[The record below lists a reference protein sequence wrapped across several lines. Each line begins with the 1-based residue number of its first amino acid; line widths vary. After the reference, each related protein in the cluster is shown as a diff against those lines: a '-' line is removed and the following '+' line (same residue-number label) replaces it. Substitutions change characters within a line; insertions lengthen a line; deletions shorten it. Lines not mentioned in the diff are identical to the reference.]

1 MQKLCVFPNDPI
13 RAYYEKGEIKNR
25 YFNPENIFDEIH
37 VISFIEK
44 DVEESKVQTLVGNSK
59 LKIHS
64 VGNIN
69 LKNRKKYQKKILDLV
84 QKINPDVVRAYN
96 PLLEGWFAATC
107 ANKLKIPF
115 YLSLHT
121 QFDYNRNL
129 AKKNNLKKY
138 LALKYTEKFIEPFV
152 LKNADKITIVFKII
166 EPYVNKHCKIKP
178 ELLHN
183 RIEYER
189 FVNAVP
195 IQSLPNPLVISVGSL
210 IEEKYPQ
217 CIIQAM
223 KKVDANCL
231 IIGNGPL
238 HDELINMI
246 KKNNLELK
254 VAIKKSVP
262 NSEIQNYYKSATVF
276 ALAYDPELEGIPM
289 PIMEAMASGL
299 PVIIPFPKKE
309 FSEGLENNV
318 VFTERN
324 PENFAKAIKQVLDDD
339 GLRKELVQKSLEKAK
354 EFDSVVLEKREAEI
368 YKEII
373 TQGKIQA

>member
-1 MQKLCVFPNDPI
+1 MKLCIFPNDPI
-13 RAYYEKGEIKNR
+13 IAYYNKGEIKKR
-25 YFNPENIFDEIH
+25 YYNPCNIFDEIH
-37 VISFIEK
+37 IISFIEK
-44 DVEESKVQTLVGNSK
+44 DIDEMKVQELVGTAK

-64 VGNIN
+64 VGKIN
-69 LKNRKKYQKKILDLV
+69 LKNRSKFEKEILNLV
-84 QKINPDVVRAYN
+84 QQISPDVIRAFN
-96 PLLEGWFAATC
+96 SLIQGWFAATC
-107 ANKLKIPF
+107 SVKLKIPF
-115 YLSLHT
+115 FLSLHT
-121 QFDYNRNL
+121 QYDRNRHL
-129 AKKNNLKKY
+129 ARKSNLKKF

-152 LKNADKITIVFKII
+152 LKNAEKITIVFKII
-166 EPYVNKHCKIKP
+166 EPYVNKHCKTKP

-231 IIGNGPL
+231 IIGNGSL
-238 HDELINMI
+238 HDELIRMI
-246 KKNNLELK
+246 KKNNLESK
-254 VAIKKSVP
+254 VVIKKSVP

-276 ALAYDPELEGIPM
+276 ALAYDPELEGIPI

-324 PENFAKAIKQVLDDD
+324 PENFAKAIKKVLDDD

-373 TQGKIQA
+373 TQGKILV

>member
-1 MQKLCVFPNDPI
+1 MKLCIFPNDPI
-13 RAYYEKGEIKNR
+13 IAYYNKGEIKER
-25 YFNPENIFDEIH
+25 YFNPANFFDEVHI
-37 VISFIEK
+37 ISFSDEE
-44 DVEESKVQTLVGNSK
+44 VEESKVQKIVGDAK
-59 LKIHS
+59 LKIHK
-64 VGNIN
+64 VGKINI
-69 LKNRKKYQKKILDLV
+69 KNRKKETSKILQLV
-84 QKINPDVVRAYN
+84 KQISPNVIRSYN
-96 PLLEGWFAATC
+96 PLVQGWIAAYI
-107 ANKLKIPF
+107 AKELKIPF
-115 YLSLHT
+115 YVSLHT
-121 QFDYNRNL
+121 QYDHNRRL
-129 AKKNNLKKY
+129 ARKSNLKKF

-223 KKVDANCL
+223 EKIDANCL

-373 TQGKIQA
+373 TQGKIRA

>member
-107 ANKLKIPF
+107 ANELKIPF

-121 QFDYNRNL
+121 QFDYNRKL

-217 CIIQAM
+217 CIIQAIE
-223 KKVDANCL
+223 KIDANCL

-276 ALAYDPELEGIPM
+276 ALAYNPELEGIPM

-324 PENFAKAIKQVLDDD
+324 PENFAKAIKKVLDDD

-354 EFDSVVLEKREAEI
+354 EFDSVVLEKRGAEI

-373 TQGKIQA
+373 TQNKIRA

>member
-1 MQKLCVFPNDPI
+1 MKLCIFPNDPI
-13 RAYYEKGEIKNR
+13 IAYYNKGEIKER
-25 YFNPENIFDEIH
+25 YFNPDNFFDEVHI
-37 VISFIEK
+37 ISFSDEE
-44 DVEESKVQTLVGNSK
+44 VEESKVQKIVGDAK
-59 LKIHS
+59 LKIHK
-64 VGNIN
+64 VGKINI
-69 LKNRKKYQKKILDLV
+69 KNRKKETSKILQLV
-84 QKINPDVVRAYN
+84 KQISPNVIRSYN
-96 PLLEGWFAATC
+96 PLVQGWIAAYI
-107 ANKLKIPF
+107 AKELKIPF
-115 YLSLHT
+115 YVSLHT
-121 QFDYNRNL
+121 QYDHNRRL
-129 AKKNNLKKY
+129 ARKSNLKKF

-217 CIIQAM
+217 CIIQAIE
-223 KKVDANCL
+223 KIDANCL

-373 TQGKIQA
+373 TQGKIRA